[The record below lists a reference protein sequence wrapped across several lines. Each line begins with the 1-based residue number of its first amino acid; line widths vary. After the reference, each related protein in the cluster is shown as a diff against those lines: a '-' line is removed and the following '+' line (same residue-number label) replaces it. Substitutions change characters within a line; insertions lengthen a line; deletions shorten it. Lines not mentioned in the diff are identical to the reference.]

1 VDSQT
6 VHPAGGGLGFLAES
20 WQMSTRPQQT
30 IARVVTVHG
39 VGFLTGADV
48 SVRFHPA
55 GAGAGITF
63 QRVDLPGTPAIPALV
78 EYVPPRQRR
87 TALEFGGATV
97 ELVEHVLAA
106 LAGLRI
112 DNCRIELNACELPG
126 LDGSSQA
133 FADALL
139 RAGLVE
145 LDAPRRVVRLG
156 RPVSV
161 TEGGQSIEAQ
171 PTAEPG
177 LTLSYTLDYGAGSP
191 IPQQSFEV
199 TLTPEAFLNEVVYAR
214 TFVLEQEVAALR
226 AQGYGRR
233 TTAADLLIY
242 GADGVVGNTLRSP
255 NECARHKLLDCVGDF
270 ALLGCDLWGRIAAHR
285 SGHSLNSRFIRQVSL
300 SHPAESRPWP
310 EHRAA

>member
-1 VDSQT
+1 
-6 VHPAGGGLGFLAES
+6 
-20 WQMSTRPQQT
+20 
-30 IARVVTVHG
+30 
-39 VGFLTGADV
+39 
-48 SVRFHPA
+48 VRFHPA

-97 ELVEHVLAA
+97 
-106 LAGLRI
+106 
-112 DNCRIELNACELPG
+112 
-126 LDGSSQA
+126 
-133 FADALL
+133 
-139 RAGLVE
+139 
-145 LDAPRRVVRLG
+145 
-156 RPVSV
+156 
-161 TEGGQSIEAQ
+161 
-171 PTAEPG
+171 EPG

-270 ALLGCDLWGRIAAHR
+270 ALLGCDLWGRVAAHR
-285 SGHSLNSRFIRQVSL
+285 SGHSLNSRFIRQVGL
-300 SHPAESRPWP
+300 SHPAQSRPWP